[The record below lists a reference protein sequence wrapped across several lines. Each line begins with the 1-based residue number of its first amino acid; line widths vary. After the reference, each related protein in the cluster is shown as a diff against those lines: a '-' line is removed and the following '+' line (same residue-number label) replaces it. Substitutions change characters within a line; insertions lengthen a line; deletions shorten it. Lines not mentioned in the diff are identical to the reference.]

1 MLATRSGVDS
11 NPRYR
16 EGFYGREFGRSLA
29 QYSARQKAYALE
41 RICSSGIRLCFGSLR
56 FVSFASLNADARRRR
71 ISDQNFRFKSEQ
83 PYCWPGFLP
92 RLFSST
98 VPSQPPQEQ
107 WRIPSL
113 LGVRMTD
120 RAVTSVREFAPQWL
134 LRSFLDSSTPVT
146 LVSEGCSVGIAGS
159 PRASMTTGGS
169 MMTIQA
175 INPATSEVL
184 KT

>member
-1 MLATRSGVDS
+1 MGENSAGVCAV
-11 NPRYR
+11 
-16 EGFYGREFGRSLA
+16 FGPTE
-29 QYSARQKAYALE
+29 AYALE

-56 FVSFASLNADARRRR
+56 FVSFASLNADDRRGR

-83 PYCWPGFLP
+83 AYCWPEFLP

-98 VPSQPPQEQ
+98 MQSQPPQEQ

-134 LRSFLDSSTPVT
+134 LRSFLDSSN
-146 LVSEGCSVGIAGS
+146 SGDVGERRGNARVELAAAGL
-159 PRASMTTGGS
+159 PTDTDRG
-169 MMTIQA
+169 
-175 INPATSEVL
+175 
-184 KT
+184 